1 MMLKEQNTSK
11 PLVNSLPPAAK
22 RFDLIAPKT
31 SRPRVFLLAFNP
43 FVNLQAAQ
51 KAAIKA
57 ARAAGKLMLANWHE
71 PKRVNLAD
79 AHDIKL
85 ELDVR
90 SQKLIEKILRAAF
103 PQISLLGE
111 EGCSGDANSE
121 YRWVVDPIDGT
132 VNYAFGIPHA
142 AVSIALQRWGESLSS
157 PESKT
162 KKSGLDGVSPHQN
175 YVTQLGV
182 IYGPFTDELWTAT
195 RGGPT
200 RLNGRV
206 VRVSRCTNVGEAI
219 IAMGFSKSKTNLE
232 KSLPHLNR
240 LSRRALKVRVMGSAA
255 LEIAYVASGRLDA
268 YVERTINLWDIA
280 AGALM
285 VECSGGEFYTRPA
298 PGGKFRMVAD
308 NGRLRR
314 KLQVESL
321 LK

>member
-1 MMLKEQNTSK
+1 
-11 PLVNSLPPAAK
+11 
-22 RFDLIAPKT
+22 
-31 SRPRVFLLAFNP
+31 
-43 FVNLQAAQ
+43 
-51 KAAIKA
+51 
-57 ARAAGKLMLANWHE
+57 MLANWHK
-71 PKRVNLAD
+71 PKRVNFAD

-90 SQKLIEKILRAAF
+90 CQKLIEKILRARF
-103 PQISLLGE
+103 PQIPLLGE
-111 EGCSGDANSE
+111 EGDSGNVNAE

-142 AVSIALQRWGESLSS
+142 AVSIALQKRVEGRESRV
-157 PESKT
+157 ESNRR
-162 KKSGLDGVSPHQN
+162 PP
-175 YVTQLGV
+175 VTRHASHVTLLGV

-200 RLNGRV
+200 RLNGRI
-206 VRVSRCTNVGEAI
+206 VRVSQRANMGDAI
-219 IAMGFSKSKTNLE
+219 IAMGFSKSSQNLE
-232 KSLPHLNR
+232 KSLPHVNR
-240 LSRRALKVRVMGSAA
+240 LSRRALKIRIMGSAA
-255 LEIAYVASGRLDA
+255 LELAYVACGRLDA

-314 KLQVESL
+314 KLQLGSL

>member
-1 MMLKEQNTSK
+1 M
-11 PLVNSLPPAAK
+11 
-22 RFDLIAPKT
+22 
-31 SRPRVFLLAFNP
+31 LAFNP
-43 FVNLQAAQ
+43 FVNLQSAQ
-51 KAAIKA
+51 KAAVQA
-57 ARAAGKLMLANWHE
+57 ARAAGKLMLANWHA
-71 PKRVNLAD
+71 PKRVNSAY

-90 SQKLIEKILRAAF
+90 CQKLIEKTLRAAF

-111 EGCSGDANSE
+111 EGDSGNVNAE

-142 AVSIALQRWGESLSS
+142 AVSIALQAKSDKWQVTGD
-157 PESKT
+157 
-162 KKSGLDGVSPHQN
+162 KKDNRSCTRFPVTCHVSH
-175 YVTQLGV
+175 VTVLGV

-200 RLNGRV
+200 RLNGRI
-206 VRVSRCTNVGEAI
+206 VRVSQRANVGDAI
-219 IAMGFSKSKTNLE
+219 IAMGFSKSKLNLE
-232 KSLPHLNR
+232 KSLPHVNR
-240 LSRRALKVRVMGSAA
+240 LSRRALKVRIMGSAA
-255 LEIAYVASGRLDA
+255 LELAYVATGRLDA
-268 YVERTINLWDIA
+268 YIERTINLWDIA

-285 VECSGGEFYTRPA
+285 VECAGGEFYTRPA

-314 KLQVESL
+314 KLQLGSL